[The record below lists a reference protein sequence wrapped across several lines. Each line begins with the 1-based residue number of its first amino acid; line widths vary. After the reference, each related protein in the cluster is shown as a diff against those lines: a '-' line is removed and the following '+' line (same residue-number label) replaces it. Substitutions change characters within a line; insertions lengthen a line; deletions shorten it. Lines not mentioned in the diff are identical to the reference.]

1 VASDYN
7 GRYKDG
13 WVAGVGMCKLWVGRV
28 EMGKGVNSVGA
39 NSVGVDARDTRG
51 KEEKVIQ
58 GQE

>member
-28 EMGKGVNSVGA
+28 SMGSGGNSVGA
-39 NSVGVDARDTRG
+39 NSVDVDARDTRG
-51 KEEKVIQ
+51 KEE
-58 GQE
+58 